1 MSQKSSLLQP
11 ANSVSQVLIPDRIA
25 YLMAIYLGKLTTMKE
40 YEDMKGAVTRL
51 EHLIGSP
58 EVIQ

>member
-1 MSQKSSLLQP
+1 LWTTGVLESLGF
-11 ANSVSQVLIPDRIA
+11 RIA